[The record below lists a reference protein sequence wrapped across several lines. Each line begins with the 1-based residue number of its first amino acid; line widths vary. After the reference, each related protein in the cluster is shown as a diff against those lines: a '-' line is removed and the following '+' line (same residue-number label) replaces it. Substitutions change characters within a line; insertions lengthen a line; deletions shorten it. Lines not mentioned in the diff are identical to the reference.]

1 MIDLA
6 EFLFLLACLFAEH
19 TFIVL
24 DKELIEG
31 EFVPG
36 NPHIEGSFLC
46 SAH

>member
-1 MIDLA
+1 MID
-6 EFLFLLACLFAEH
+6 FGRIPFLLACLFAEH